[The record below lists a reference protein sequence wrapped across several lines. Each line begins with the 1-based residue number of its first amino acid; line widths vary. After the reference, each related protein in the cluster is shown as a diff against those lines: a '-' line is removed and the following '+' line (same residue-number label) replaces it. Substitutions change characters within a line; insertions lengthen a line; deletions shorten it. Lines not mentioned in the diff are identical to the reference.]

1 MVDTATE
8 GMVTSQQEQDKTAL
22 GKTPSTPSISAVGS
36 SRRSR
41 IKPAVVPVARS
52 RTNDA
57 SKDKTTTGVRPAAAD
72 QKEAN
77 SSVSKVHKS
86 SNNVDKPSLSSEEGG
101 QKGIVM
107 FFFH

>member
-107 FFFH
+107 FLFH

>member
-1 MVDTATE
+1 MVKSE
-8 GMVTSQQEQDKTAL
+8 QEQDKTAL
-22 GKTPSTPSISAVGS
+22 CKTPSTPSITAAGS

-52 RTNDA
+52 RTNNA
-57 SKDKTTTGVRPAAAD
+57 SKDKTTGVRPSAAD

-77 SSVSKVHKS
+77 SSASKVHKS
-86 SNNVDKPSLSSEEGG
+86 SNNVDKPSLSSEEGR

-107 FFFH
+107 MFFFH